1 MDLTKLPVIDN
12 HCHLFDVNYKERDL
26 AKILSLSLNNI
37 PEDQLKSTLM
47 YKKTINSLGKF
58 LKVSGSED
66 EILAKRHE
74 IMKKDYKK
82 YVSDLFNE
90 VNIEELIVDTGY
102 KPADVS
108 LNEFEKILP
117 CGVKYMF
124 RIETIIDELVEDKV
138 DFNTSEDRFFEVIY
152 REMKN
157 KNVVA
162 LKSIIGYRTGLYIK
176 KQSRSLL
183 QKGNYSEKEFRDY
196 FLLKT
201 IEKAIEYDVPL
212 QIHAAFGES
221 NINMIN
227 NNPMLLKDVFDD
239 EEYNK
244 AKIVLVHGGYPYT
257 FEASYLAAMYPNV
270 YLDMS
275 EMIPFVPLGVKKGIR
290 DMFDMCPLNKIMYGS
305 DGFVTPEIHYIG
317 AQMVKHELGMLF
329 DELVKSE
336 ILDEAFARKSA
347 EDILFNTAKKIY
359 KID

>member
-1 MDLTKLPVIDN
+1 MDFTKLPVIDN
-12 HCHLFDVNYKERDL
+12 HCHLFDAQYKERDL

-37 PEDQLKSTLM
+37 PEDQLKNTLM
-47 YKKTINSLGKF
+47 YKKTIKSLGKF
-58 LKVSGSED
+58 LEVSGSED

-74 IMKKDYKK
+74 VMKQNYKK
-82 YVSDLFNE
+82 YVSDLFNR
-90 VNIEELIVDTGY
+90 VNIKGLIVDTGY

-108 LNEFEKILP
+108 LDEFEKVLP

-124 RIETIIDELVEDKV
+124 RIETIIDEFVKDKL
-138 DFNTSEDRFFEVIY
+138 DFNTSEERFFETIY

-157 KNVVA
+157 KNIVA
-162 LKSIIGYRTGLYIK
+162 LKSIIGYRTGLKIK

-201 IEKAIEYDVPL
+201 IEKAIQYNVPL

-227 NNPMLLKDVFDD
+227 NNPMLLKEVLDD
-239 EEYNK
+239 KDYNA

-275 EMIPFVPLGVKKGIR
+275 EMIPFVTLGVRKGIR

-305 DGFVTPEIHYIG
+305 DGFVTPEIHYLG
-317 AQMVKHELGMLF
+317 AEMVKHELGMLF
-329 DELVKSE
+329 DELVKNE
-336 ILDEAFARKSA
+336 ILDEDFAQKSA
-347 EDILFNTAKKIY
+347 ENILFITAKKLY
-359 KID
+359 KIN